1 MSRRS
6 PRGFLLLSISLVLAG
21 LGAGQLVGGAW
32 IHAKAQLA
40 QHLLDAAWQETR
52 SPGGEAMARPWPW
65 ADTWPVARLVIPRL
79 GASFVVLSGDSGS
92 SLAFGPGHNP
102 ASVLPG
108 HPGTAVISGHR
119 DTHFSALARLRSGDR
134 IEIERPD
141 GVTVAYRIAALEIAD
156 TRRDRLGLGEIPR
169 AAPSATS
176 ALNRQALR
184 GPPREPAPAHFALAL
199 VTCWPFDAVRP
210 GGPMR
215 YVVSAYG
222 VGVGGVDAG
231 LGLGVGVGVGVGAD
245 VDVGV
250 DVGAGAGIG
259 AGIGVGVGIGVGAEP
274 ETRARPPGALPSEA
288 HRIQAN
294 MWYTVDLPTGESFF
308 KPASF
313 LEEVAS

>member
-92 SLAFGPGHNP
+92 SLAFGPGHNS

-156 TRRDRLGLGEIPR
+156 TRRDRLALGEIPR
-169 AAPSATS
+169 AAPPATS

-184 GPPREPAPAHFALAL
+184 GPPQEPAPAHFALAL

-222 VGVGGVDAG
+222 VGVGGADVG
-231 LGLGVGVGVGVGAD
+231 LGLGV
-245 VDVGV
+245 
-250 DVGAGAGIG
+250 G
-259 AGIGVGVGIGVGAEP
+259 AGIGVGVSGGVDVSAEP
-274 ETRARPPGALPSEA
+274 ETRARAPRRASQRVPSYPSQHVV
-288 HRIQAN
+288 HRRLTDRRVLLQA
-294 MWYTVDLPTGESFF
+294 GQS
-308 KPASF
+308 S
-313 LEEVAS
+313 

>member
-21 LGAGQLVGGAW
+21 LGAGQLAGGAW

-52 SPGGEAMARPWPW
+52 APGGEAMARPWPW

-92 SLAFGPGHNP
+92 SLAFGPGHNS

-119 DTHFSALARLRSGDR
+119 DTHFSALARLRTGDR

-141 GVTVAYRIAALEIAD
+141 GVTVAYRITALEIAD
-156 TRRDRLGLGEIPR
+156 TRRDRLALGEIPR
-169 AAPSATS
+169 AAPSAAS
-176 ALNRQALR
+176 APNRQALR
-184 GPPREPAPAHFALAL
+184 GPPQEPAPARFALAL

-215 YVVSAYG
+215 YVVSAHG
-222 VGVGGVDAG
+222 VGVGGADV
-231 LGLGVGVGVGVGAD
+231 GLGVGVGVGESAGAGADVD

-250 DVGAGAGIG
+250 DVGAGAGE
-259 AGIGVGVGIGVGAEP
+259 GAEP
-274 ETRARPPGALPSEA
+274 ETRAWPPGAFPSEA

-294 MWYTVDLPTGESFF
+294 MWYTVDSPTGESYF